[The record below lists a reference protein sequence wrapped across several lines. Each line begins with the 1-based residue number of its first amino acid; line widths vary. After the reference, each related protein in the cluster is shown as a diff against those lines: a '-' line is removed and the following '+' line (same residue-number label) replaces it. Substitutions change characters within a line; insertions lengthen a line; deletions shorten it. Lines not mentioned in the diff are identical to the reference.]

1 LLNLWYQRNGEKTMP
16 LISTNYGE
24 QMIETQEVEKVGAT
38 WNRISGLEILH
49 KKWVDKMY
57 QRNCIVDK

>member
-1 LLNLWYQRNGEKTMP
+1 
-16 LISTNYGE
+16 
-24 QMIETQEVEKVGAT
+24 MIETQEVEKVGAK
-38 WNRISGLEILH
+38 WNRIVGIEILH